1 MATTPTERVS
11 IPGLGTLRAGNALYS
26 VDLEQRIVQWG
37 DLAEQ
42 IAPRHVALGRTCYE
56 LMNEVNP
63 SNAASCRANCAVIAL
78 ARLGRAHRDF
88 TLRGRPVDG
97 VTPLFDIS
105 VLLTGDD
112 EGAVDNV
119 LHLVRCSGVER
130 RPMPATRSGE
140 GLTLTA
146 RQLEVLCCL
155 ARGQTP
161 AQIAAELGV
170 TPITVRN
177 HVQAAMDRLGAK
189 SRLEAVLTAMCL
201 GLLPTDAE
209 WSEETPGT
217 PGTPGTSGPR

>member
-1 MATTPTERVS
+1 MASTPTERVS

-42 IAPRHVALGRTCYE
+42 IAPRDVALGRTCYE

-63 SNAASCRANCAVIAL
+63 RNAASCRANCAVIAL

-88 TLRGRPVDG
+88 TLHGRPVEG

-105 VLLTGDD
+105 VLLAGD
-112 EGAVDNV
+112 EAGAVENV
-119 LHLVRCSGVER
+119 LHLVRCSGVEAAS
-130 RPMPATRSGE
+130 PSEEASAASPPGDPV
-140 GLTLTA
+140 LTP

-155 ARGQTP
+155 ARGKTP
-161 AQIAAELGV
+161 GQIAAELGV

-189 SRLEAVLTAMCL
+189 SRLEAVLAAMCL
-201 GLLPTDAE
+201 GLLPANPEQRDDATDD
-209 WSEETPGT
+209 TLQ
-217 PGTPGTSGPR
+217 R